1 MPLHPVV
8 AKIWD
13 LQKTMGA
20 PPLWSLP
27 VEEARKA
34 FSAVRRALG
43 EGPEL
48 ASVTDRTV
56 HANGHSVRGRLY
68 VPAENLAGLCVYFH
82 GGGWTL
88 GALDD
93 FEALVRTLAQRSDCA
108 VFSVDY
114 RLAPEHPFPAAIEDA
129 RTALRWASAEGLAE
143 LGLGPGLIV
152 AGDSAGGN
160 LAAVAALELGRELD
174 IRLQVLFNPCLDL
187 DPGTESYARYGEGYL
202 LTGQDMA
209 WFVDTYAAGADR
221 MNPLLAPLHWPDLS
235 QAPAAW
241 IGVAEFDVLRSE
253 AEAFA
258 ARMRAAGRRVELRH
272 CEGVMHGFA
281 RLHNHVDV
289 ADQAVDAA
297 AGAMRA
303 AFRGNA
309 DG

>member
-20 PPLWSLP
+20 PPLWSLS

-43 EGPEL
+43 EGPQL

-56 HANGHSVRGRLY
+56 HANGRSVAGRLY
-68 VPAENLAGLCVYFH
+68 VPGGKLAGLCVYFH

-93 FEALVRTLAQRSDCA
+93 FDALVRTLAQRSGCA

-114 RLAPEHPFPAAIEDA
+114 RLAPEHPFPAGIEDA
-129 RTALRWASAEGLAE
+129 RTALRWAGAEGLAE
-143 LGLGPGLIV
+143 LGLGTGLIV

-160 LAAVAALELGRELD
+160 LAAVMALELGSELD
-174 IRLQVLFNPCLDL
+174 IRLQVLFNPCLDV
-187 DPGTESYARYGEGYL
+187 DPGTESYVRYGEGYL
-202 LTGQDMA
+202 LTRQDMA
-209 WFVDTYAAGADR
+209 WFVDNYAAGADPVD
-221 MNPLLAPLHWPDLS
+221 PLLAPLHWPDLS

-241 IGVAEFDVLRSE
+241 VGVAEFDVLRSE

-258 ARMRAAGRRVELRH
+258 DRMRAAGRRVELRH
-272 CEGVMHGFA
+272 CAGVMHGFA

-289 ADQAVDAA
+289 ADQAVAAA

-303 AFRGNA
+303 AF
-309 DG
+309 

>member
-8 AKIWD
+8 AKVWE
-13 LQKTMGA
+13 LQKNLGA

-27 VEEARKA
+27 VDEARKA
-34 FSAVRRALG
+34 FSAARPAFGR
-43 EGPEL
+43 GPEL

-56 HANGHSVRGRLY
+56 HANGRSVAGRLY
-68 VPAENLAGLCVYFH
+68 VPTGELVGLCVYFH

-93 FEALVRTLAQRSDCA
+93 FDALVRTLAHRSGSA

-114 RLAPEHPFPAAIEDA
+114 RLAPEHPFPAALEDA
-129 RTALRWASAEGLAE
+129 RTTLRWAGAEGLSD

-160 LAAVAALELGRELD
+160 LAAAAALELGRELD
-174 IRLQVLFNPCLDL
+174 IRLQVLFNPCVDV

-202 LTGQDMA
+202 LTRQDMA
-209 WFVDTYAAGADR
+209 WFVDNYAAGADPTD
-221 MNPLLAPLHWPDLS
+221 PLLAPLHWPDIS

-258 ARMRAAGRRVELRH
+258 ERMSVAGRRVELRH
-272 CEGVMHGFA
+272 CAGVMHGFA

-289 ADQAVDAA
+289 ADQAVAAA

-303 AFRGNA
+303 AF
-309 DG
+309 